1 MGYRNILIKN
11 KNFITLT
18 FVSFF
23 ILCFVDMKSFGMI
36 STEEAMLFR
45 LLSQQVF
52 LIFLL
57 PLCILSVLNQKFIQ
71 IQKNYLV
78 IYTNNEVLIIK
89 KSANLMM
96 IVQLVSYTMGQL
108 FFVFVNYV
116 YTRNLYIRY
125 LNFHLI
131 TILEIIA
138 MSYIIVSFLL
148 ILKKNLFVFTVYYV
162 LILLLLVY
170 NNGYISI
177 PMTVKNIHLLS
188 DTTFQLFLSRVVWII
203 VSLISFRVSLILY
216 KNCFYE
222 E

>member
-1 MGYRNILIKN
+1 M
-11 KNFITLT
+11 
-18 FVSFF
+18 SFF

-52 LIFLL
+52 LTFLL

-89 KSANLMM
+89 KLVNLMM

-108 FFVFVNYV
+108 FFGFVNYV
-116 YTRNLYIRY
+116 YTGNLYIRY

-203 VSLISFRVSLILY
+203 VSLISFRASLILY